1 MNPHSDANPVGAGP
15 HDDERQGAAGPVRG
29 PAPVPWVLAGL
40 SLSMLLSSL
49 GTSIANVGLPT
60 LARAFD
66 ASFQQVQWIV
76 LAYLLAI
83 TTLIVGAGRLGDLFG
98 RRRLLLG
105 GVLLFTVASAL
116 CAAAPALWWL
126 IAARAVQGL
135 GAAVMMALTMAF
147 VGETVPK
154 ERTGRA
160 MGLLGTMSA
169 VGTALGP
176 SSGGVLIAGLGWRSM
191 FLVNVPLGILT
202 LVLAHRFLPADRRP
216 EPGAAG
222 AGLRGFDRVGTLL
235 LAVTLGAYALAMT
248 IERGRFGAPGLAL
261 LLAAAV
267 GAGLFVRAES
277 RASAPLVRLTTLRD
291 PVLGAGLAM
300 SALVS
305 TVMMATLVVGP
316 FYLARTLGL
325 DEAPVGLV
333 LSVGPLV
340 AALTGVPAGRGAD
353 RFGTRRTTVVG
364 LAAMAAGCAL
374 LVLLPTALGVWGYVL
389 PIAVV
394 TGGYALFQTAN
405 NTAVM
410 ADVRPDQR
418 GVVSGLLNL
427 SRNLGLVTGASVMG
441 AVFAFAS
448 AAGDVATASPGATA
462 TGMRT
467 TFAVAAVAI
476 CCALALAWKL
486 APAAPARVRTA

>member
-1 MNPHSDANPVGAGP
+1 MNPHSDATPVGAGP
-15 HDDERQGAAGPVRG
+15 HDDERQGAAGPVRRRT
-29 PAPVPWVLAGL
+29 PVPWALASL

-126 IAARAVQGL
+126 IAARSVQGL

-176 SSGGVLIAGLGWRSM
+176 SLGGALIAGLGWRSV
-191 FLVNVPLGILT
+191 FLVNVPLGVLT
-202 LVLAHRFLPADRRP
+202 LVLAHRFLPADRRQ
-216 EPGAAG
+216 EPGAG
-222 AGLRGFDRVGTLL
+222 RRGFDRLGTLL

-267 GAGLFVRAES
+267 GAVLFVRAEA
-277 RASAPLVRLTTLRD
+277 RAAAPLVRLTTLRD

-340 AALTGVPAGRGAD
+340 AAVTGVPAGRGAD
-353 RFGTRRTTVVG
+353 RFGTRRTTIVG

-374 LVLLPTALGVWGYVL
+374 LVLLPATLGVGGYVL

-394 TGGYALFQTAN
+394 TSGYALFQTAN

-410 ADVRPDQR
+410 ADVAPGQR

-476 CCALALAWKL
+476 CLALTLAWKL
-486 APAAPARVRTA
+486 APAVPGRLRSEH